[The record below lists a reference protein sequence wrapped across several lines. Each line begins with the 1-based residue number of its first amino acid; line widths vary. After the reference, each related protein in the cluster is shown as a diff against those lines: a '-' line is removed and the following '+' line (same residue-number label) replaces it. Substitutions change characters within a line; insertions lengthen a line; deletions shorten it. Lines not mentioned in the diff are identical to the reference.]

1 MPLHVAT
8 HPLIAHKMTILRD
21 VKTNSNDFRKV
32 LKEITFYLGYEASR
46 TVSTGDVSVTTP
58 MGEHFIGQKIN
69 EKVAII
75 PILRAGLG
83 THQNKFFGFNLFQI
97 FVIFS
102 AYTSMI

>member
-21 VKTNSNDFRKV
+21 AKTNANDFRKV

-46 TVSTGDVSVTTP
+46 TLSTVESNVTTP
-58 MGEHFIGQKIN
+58 MGESFSGQKVH
-69 EKVAII
+69 EKVAIV

-83 THQNKFFGFNLFQI
+83 MLFY
-97 FVIFS
+97 F
-102 AYTSMI
+102 

>member
-8 HPLIAHKMTILRD
+8 HPLISHKMTILRD
-21 VKTNSNDFRKV
+21 AKTNSNDFRKV

-46 TVSTGDVSVTTP
+46 TVSTGDVTVTTP
-58 MGEHFIGQKIN
+58 MGEPFTGSKVN

-83 THQNKFFGFNLFQI
+83 NHI
-97 FVIFS
+97 I
-102 AYTSMI
+102 I